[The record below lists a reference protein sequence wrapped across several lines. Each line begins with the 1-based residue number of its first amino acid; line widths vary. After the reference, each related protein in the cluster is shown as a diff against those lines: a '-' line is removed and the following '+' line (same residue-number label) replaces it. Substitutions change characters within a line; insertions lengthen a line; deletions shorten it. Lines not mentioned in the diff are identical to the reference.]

1 MKYWIVDNNERF
13 DDVNDVLNHI
23 IYEDYYDDEEA
34 ISEWIDDVYSDSHV
48 TIGGVS
54 FSPSEI
60 VKACDD
66 ILWSELTSQYQE
78 CQVESDQDYYYSEVD
93 HMGDGDSVR
102 INGFDIECF
111 EEEDEEEDED
121 DNDDEDK
128 AFPFDLEEENEETDE
143 EEEIVIKT
151 LMDYFQTIK

>member
-1 MKYWIVDNNERF
+1 MKYWIVDNDERF
-13 DDVNDVLNHI
+13 DDVDDVLDRV
-23 IYEDYYDDEEA
+23 IYEDYYDDDEA
-34 ISEWIDDVYSDSHV
+34 MSEWIDDVYEEGHV
-48 TIGGVS
+48 TIGGVT

-66 ILWSELTSQYQE
+66 TLWRELTSEYQE
-78 CQVESDQDYYYSEVD
+78 SQVANDKDYYYSEVD
-93 HMGDGDSVR
+93 RMNDGDSVC

-111 EEEDEEEDED
+111 EEEDEEDN
-121 DNDDEDK
+121 NDDEAK
-128 AFPFDLEEENEETDE
+128 SFPFDLEEEDEEPDE